1 MGKIKK
7 YTASLLAAVMA
18 AGICL
23 GGCGDNA
30 GRADSSED
38 EKQDLAKD
46 EGSDGGVLTKGGKI
60 TVFQSKAEITED
72 LAALA
77 QEYTKET
84 GVEVEIKETTGDS
97 YFSDLKTNL
106 ANGDGPA
113 VFSLQPG
120 AEWNQ
125 AVRLQRRSMPR
136 LRM

>member
-7 YTASLLAAVMA
+7 YTASLLAAVMV

-106 ANGDGPA
+106 VNGDGPT
-113 VFSLQPG
+113 VFFLQPG

-125 AVRLQRRSMPR
+125 AVRLQRRSMP
-136 LRM
+136 L